1 MRIMVKL
8 NIQSMVRQLK
18 EAAVNLWKNK
28 ETASGEVQKDEVH
41 YAKLGW
47 KILLI
52 GFGGFMLWALFAPLD
67 KGVAVDGT
75 VITAGQRKIV
85 QPALSGVI
93 QEILVKDGD
102 KVTEG
107 QLLVRLNDAHEQ
119 AQANSTKESI
129 EGLQAQTAGLELSV
143 ANYQSQLRYL
153 DEQLK
158 GMRQLAREGYVAKN
172 RVLDVERS
180 RAQAAGALAENQG
193 SLEQNKKKIAELKQR
208 LGGYDFDLQNTT
220 IESPVEGSVVNL
232 SVFTIGQFVQ
242 AGTKLM
248 EISPVNQ
255 DLMVEGKVPV
265 HLIDKVHVGLP
276 VEMIFMA
283 FNQRTTPHIPGEV
296 TVVSADRTT
305 DDRTGEPYYKIQAK
319 VTEKGRR
326 MLKDHQV
333 RPGMPVSVFVVTGER
348 TMFDYLLK
356 PWLDRFHTAF
366 NEE

>member
-1 MRIMVKL
+1 MNKGLLKKIGTAFSEVLGKL
-8 NIQSMVRQLK
+8 APN
-18 EAAVNLWKNK
+18 NG
-28 ETASGEVQKDEVH
+28 ASLSVESDKDEVH

-47 KILLI
+47 KILVF
-52 GFGGFMLWALFAPLD
+52 GFGGFILWGLLAPLD
-67 KGVAVDGT
+67 KGVAVDST
-75 VITAGQRKIV
+75 VITDGQRKIV
-85 QPALSGVI
+85 QPVLSGVI

-107 QLLVRLNDAHEQ
+107 QLLVRLNAAHEE

-143 ANYQSQLRYL
+143 ANHQSQLRYA

-172 RVLDVERS
+172 RLLDVERS
-180 RAQAAGALAENQG
+180 RAQVASALAENQG
-193 SLEQNKKKIAELKQR
+193 NLEQNRKKIAELKER
-208 LGGYDFDLQNTT
+208 LGGYEFDLQNTT
-220 IESPVEGSVVNL
+220 IESPVEGSVINL

-255 DLMVEGKVPV
+255 DLIVEGKVPV

-305 DDRTGEPYYKIQAK
+305 DERTGEGYYKLQAK
-319 VTEKGRR
+319 VTEKGRK
-326 MLKDHQV
+326 MLKEHQV
-333 RPGMPVSVFVVTGER
+333 RPGMPVSVFVITGER